1 MLYTDGV
8 VEAPGR
14 DIDDGIARLL
24 GEAERLV
31 VTGFRTG
38 APELVTTMQRAVASG
53 DDCALVVLWRS

>member
-1 MLYTDGV
+1 V

-31 VTGFRTG
+31 VAGFRTG
-38 APELVTTMQRAVASG
+38 APDLVTTMQRAVASG
-53 DDCALVVLWRS
+53 DDCALVLLWRS